1 VELAHERVDT
11 DDGKDQPEDQTD
23 QLELKMK
30 DFHSFDLDESLMVLQ
45 YLANTKYP
53 RGN

>member
-30 DFHSFDLDESLMVLQ
+30 DFHSFDLDDSLMALQ
-45 YLANTKYP
+45 
-53 RGN
+53 

>member
-1 VELAHERVDT
+1 VREFLHRLKVHALVELAHERVDT

-30 DFHSFDLDESLMVLQ
+30 KS
-45 YLANTKYP
+45 
-53 RGN
+53 